1 MKNTGIV
8 IASLI
13 GGMVVGSALAML
25 LTPQSGPELRQ
36 QIKDFIDKQS
46 DKVQEKLDKVHDK
59 MQSEIE
65 KVACKCDNQ

>member
-8 IASLI
+8 VASLV
-13 GGMVVGSALAML
+13 GGMIVGSALTML

-46 DKVQEKLDKVHDK
+46 DKVHDKLDKVHEK
-59 MQSEIE
+59 VQSEIE
-65 KVACKCDNQ
+65 KVACKCDKQ

>member
-13 GGMVVGSALAML
+13 GGMVVGSAIALL

-46 DKVQEKLDKVHDK
+46 DKVHEKLDKVHEK
-59 MQSEIE
+59 VQSEIE
-65 KVACKCDNQ
+65 KVACKCDNM